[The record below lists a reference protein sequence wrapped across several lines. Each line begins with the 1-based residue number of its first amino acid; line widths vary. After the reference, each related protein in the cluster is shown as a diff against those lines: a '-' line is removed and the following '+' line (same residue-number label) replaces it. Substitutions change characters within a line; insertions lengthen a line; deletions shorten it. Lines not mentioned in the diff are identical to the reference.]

1 MKSKTIWMSELSLGS
16 GNFIIRTNVGE
27 TIGPAMHPRS
37 ERKFHSLCRG
47 DFEAFPVDFMISATY
62 F

>member
-37 ERKFHSLCRG
+37 ERKFIHYAGVTSKL
-47 DFEAFPVDFMISATY
+47 FLWIL
-62 F
+62 